1 MKSALAILA
10 LFFLAFP
17 VAADDASI
25 EAVKVRSDGATW
37 TFSVTL
43 KHGDIGWYDYADG
56 WRVVAED
63 GTELGL
69 RTLLHPHVNE
79 QPFTRSL
86 PGIAIPDGVAQVF
99 VEARTSVD
107 GWGAARFPVDLPN

>member
-1 MKSALAILA
+1 MKPALAVLA
-10 LFFLAFP
+10 LFHGA
-17 VAADDASI
+17 ASASADDATI
-25 EAVKVRSDGATW
+25 EAVKVRNDGSTW

-43 KHGDIGWYDYADG
+43 KHGDIGWDDYADG

-79 QPFTRSL
+79 QPFTRSR
-86 PGIAIPDGVAQVF
+86 PGIAIPAGVAQVF
-99 VEARTSVD
+99 VEASTSVD